1 MRNSPTRAS
10 SASRPS
16 DDAFGH
22 VRLGGVGNAV
32 AKIVED
38 ETGFETRCVVLGHI
52 QRGGPPSAADRVLA
66 TRLGLAAGHL
76 ILQKRF
82 GTMVALSGTRII
94 ETTLGEGVAA
104 SKTLDLTYYN
114 EAAAFFQ

>member
-1 MRNSPTRAS
+1 MTT
-10 SASRPS
+10 
-16 DDAFGH
+16 
-22 VRLGGVGNAV
+22 
-32 AKIVED
+32 KWK
-38 ETGFETRCVVLGHI
+38 
-52 QRGGPPSAADRVLA
+52 
-66 TRLGLAAGHL
+66 
-76 ILQKRF
+76 KRF